1 MPQVRDLMVSSVV
14 TIGPGT
20 GVVDAAKRMIQE
32 EKGPL
37 PIVEGERPVAI
48 VTDRDIIAHV
58 VAEGRNPT
66 SMTVDDIA
74 SHELVT
80 IGPDQDI
87 NEARR
92 LMDEHQLDRILVV
105 EDDRLVGIISE
116 ADIRSDEGPLS
127 SLTGGT
133 TTTRQAAQTVQEGAE
148 AAGQTVEGGV
158 RSTGQTVGGLLG
170 AATGAVTD
178 VTAGAVGAAAEGTER
193 AVEAVAFPIEGYDEM
208 NVDEISARL
217 NDLSVEE
224 LQLVR
229 DYEELNKKR
238 ESLLERMDRKI
249 RSA

>member
-1 MPQVRDLMVSSVV
+1 MPRVRDLMVSSVV

-58 VAEGRNPT
+58 VAEGRDPN

-116 ADIRSDEGPLS
+116 ADIRSDEGPVS
-127 SLTGGT
+127 G
-133 TTTRQAAQTVQEGAE
+133 
-148 AAGQTVEGGV
+148 
-158 RSTGQTVGGLLG
+158 TVGGVTDTVGGVTEPVRGVTDKLLG
-170 AATGAVTD
+170 G
-178 VTAGAVGAAAEGTER
+178 G
-193 AVEAVAFPIEGYDEM
+193 
-208 NVDEISARL
+208 
-217 NDLSVEE
+217 EE
-224 LQLVR
+224 KQR
-229 DYEELNKKR
+229 
-238 ESLLERMDRKI
+238 
-249 RSA
+249 